1 MDIKYEV
8 ILTTQAKMELN
19 NIYKYISNFL
29 FAPKAAQKFI
39 DKFKT
44 SILRL
49 EHLPKS
55 CSIISEDINSKY
67 EYRKLIINN
76 YIVIYSIDEENLP
89 KSELFKIL
97 IRHSLQ
103 TWIHIVKN

>member
-19 NIYKYISNFL
+19 NIY
-29 FAPKAAQKFI
+29 
-39 DKFKT
+39 KFKT

-76 YIVIYSIDEENLP
+76 YIVIYSIDEENR
-89 KSELFKIL
+89 KVY
-97 IRHSLQ
+97 
-103 TWIHIVKN
+103 IHRIIYQKVNYLKF

>member
-19 NIYKYISNFL
+19 NIYKYISNFFCL
-29 FAPKAAQKFI
+29 LRKQLKKFI

-76 YIVIYSIDEENLP
+76 YIVIYSIDEENR
-89 KSELFKIL
+89 KVY
-97 IRHSLQ
+97 
-103 TWIHIVKN
+103 IHRIIYQKKVNYLKFN

>member
-44 SILRL
+44 SILR
-49 EHLPKS
+49 
-55 CSIISEDINSKY
+55 
-67 EYRKLIINN
+67 
-76 YIVIYSIDEENLP
+76 
-89 KSELFKIL
+89 
-97 IRHSLQ
+97 
-103 TWIHIVKN
+103 

>member
-55 CSIISEDINSKY
+55 
-67 EYRKLIINN
+67 
-76 YIVIYSIDEENLP
+76 
-89 KSELFKIL
+89 ELFKIL

>member
-76 YIVIYSIDEENLP
+76 YIVIYSIDEENR
-89 KSELFKIL
+89 KVY
-97 IRHSLQ
+97 
-103 TWIHIVKN
+103 IHRIIYQKVDYLKF